1 MALRLVWCWLV
12 VLGACLHTSAAE
24 PLQPE
29 EDGIR
34 ADAAEHWAFRAVAR
48 PAIPAVTQQ
57 DLVQTPID
65 AFILAAQEAAGVSL
79 APSADKRTLIRR
91 ATYDLTGLPPTPEE
105 VAAFIADDSPDAFAT
120 VVDRLLGSPRYGERW
135 GRHWLDIARFATSD
149 GPFAF
154 TYRDY
159 VIRAFNEDLP
169 FDEFVIQQ
177 IAADQLSLG
186 DDKQP
191 LAALGFLTVGRQF
204 MDVNDTIDDR
214 IDIVTRGLMALSVS
228 CARCHDHEYD
238 PISTEDYYA
247 LHGVFASSRAPAELP
262 LLGIEPDPAD
272 HQAYLVE
279 HRRRKEKLDAFVKEQ
294 TALVLEQ
301 HRENIAECL
310 LLSHEPHKI
319 DDLIQGEFG
328 LSDRKILQVGARRW
342 HEALGSLKQADNAIF
357 APWFAF
363 AALPASEFADHA
375 ASLSASVADN
385 ALSHPVNIVVA
396 AAFAVEPPA
405 SLREVAQRYATL
417 LNEVYAEHEIASGES
432 FVDEARK
439 ELRDAVFREGGP
451 GTLPPEIVPPLFPTS
466 ALMQLGPLKAA
477 LDQLDASHPGAPLRA
492 MSLEDRLPA
501 QNSRVFVRGDA
512 SRLGDEVPRRF
523 LSCFTEGEPEL
534 FRQGSGRLE
543 LAQAIV
549 SRDNPLTARVLV
561 NRVWLQ
567 HFGAGLVE
575 TPDDFGQRADPPS
588 HPELLDFLASS
599 FVDNDWSIKSLHR
612 MIMLSSVYQQASDHA
627 AVDETFDPDNRLV
640 TRWNRR
646 RLDFESLRD
655 TLLFVS
661 GRLDDS
667 MGGRPVALVAAGQ
680 SSTDAFSK
688 RRTVY
693 GSLDRNNVP
702 SIYRAFDVPSPDLS
716 TSQRDRTTVPQQSL
730 FFLND
735 PFVMQQACNL
745 AARADFQ
752 LFETRDGR
760 IVYVYQQLFQR
771 DPSVAEIELAARFL
785 EEEASASMEPAV
797 PMSGG
802 GVRPLRPWERFVHVL
817 LMSDELMF
825 VD

>member
-272 HQAYLVE
+272 HEAYLVE

-342 HEALGSLKQADNAIF
+342 HEALVVTTKETADTLTLMSNLGGSNKDS
-357 APWFAF
+357 
-363 AALPASEFADHA
+363 LP
-375 ASLSASVADN
+375 
-385 ALSHPVNIVVA
+385 
-396 AAFAVEPPA
+396 
-405 SLREVAQRYATL
+405 T
-417 LNEVYAEHEIASGES
+417 G
-432 FVDEARK
+432 
-439 ELRDAVFREGGP
+439 
-451 GTLPPEIVPPLFPTS
+451 
-466 ALMQLGPLKAA
+466 
-477 LDQLDASHPGAPLRA
+477 
-492 MSLEDRLPA
+492 
-501 QNSRVFVRGDA
+501 
-512 SRLGDEVPRRF
+512 
-523 LSCFTEGEPEL
+523 
-534 FRQGSGRLE
+534 
-543 LAQAIV
+543 
-549 SRDNPLTARVLV
+549 
-561 NRVWLQ
+561 
-567 HFGAGLVE
+567 
-575 TPDDFGQRADPPS
+575 
-588 HPELLDFLASS
+588 
-599 FVDNDWSIKSLHR
+599 LHR
-612 MIMLSSVYQQASDHA
+612 
-627 AVDETFDPDNRLV
+627 
-640 TRWNRR
+640 
-646 RLDFESLRD
+646 
-655 TLLFVS
+655 
-661 GRLDDS
+661 G
-667 MGGRPVALVAAGQ
+667 
-680 SSTDAFSK
+680 
-688 RRTVY
+688 
-693 GSLDRNNVP
+693 
-702 SIYRAFDVPSPDLS
+702 
-716 TSQRDRTTVPQQSL
+716 
-730 FFLND
+730 
-735 PFVMQQACNL
+735 
-745 AARADFQ
+745 
-752 LFETRDGR
+752 
-760 IVYVYQQLFQR
+760 
-771 DPSVAEIELAARFL
+771 
-785 EEEASASMEPAV
+785 
-797 PMSGG
+797 
-802 GVRPLRPWERFVHVL
+802 
-817 LMSDELMF
+817 
-825 VD
+825 